1 MKRKNVILMIFV
13 LGMLCS
19 STLLQY
25 LFKVNYYA
33 MILIALGATLALLFV
48 TKQVLWALFAS
59 ATLMPIGALLALK
72 GIVPSEAFSRVGNA
86 IFFLTPATLFFVL
99 FIRIKRRRFFH
110 CGIYLL
116 MFGIFFVLL
125 GIHPFRTVNALL
137 FLCAMGVGVAGS
149 VRLGRVSRGR
159 RGVAMGEYGEVV
171 KRLDDSRVLVKMERS
186 DACAKCGMCHPGP
199 QAEEMLLEAKN
210 ADAAMF
216 DLVSVELEPKSFL
229 AAAAIMYF
237 VPFIFLLSG
246 FLGGYHLAL
255 AMGLVNQ
262 SPLIGFSLGLIF
274 ACLVYAAI
282 HKKEKASGFAKYI
295 PAASKVWTE

>member
-1 MKRKNVILMIFV
+1 MKRKNIILMIFV

-33 MILIALGATLALLFV
+33 MLLIAAGATLALLFV
-48 TKQVLWALFAS
+48 TKKVLWALFAS
-59 ATLMPIGALLALK
+59 ATLLPIGALLTLW
-72 GIVPSEAFSRVGNA
+72 GIVPTEAFSRVGIA
-86 IFFLTPATLFFVL
+86 TFFFTPAILFFVL

-116 MFGIFFVLL
+116 MFGVFFVLL
-125 GIHPFRTVNALL
+125 GIHPFQTVSVLL
-137 FLCAMGVGVAGS
+137 FFCAMIVGIGGS

-171 KRLDDSRVLVKMERS
+171 KRLDDSKVLVKLERS

-229 AAAAIMYF
+229 TAAAIMYF
-237 VPFIFLLSG
+237 IPFVFLLSG
-246 FLGGYHLAL
+246 FLGGYYLAQ
-255 AMGLVNQ
+255 AMGFINQ
-262 SPLIGFSLGLIF
+262 SPLIGFALGL
-274 ACLVYAAI
+274 ALAGLVYAVI
-282 HKKEKASGFAKYI
+282 HEKEKTAGFAKYM
-295 PAASKVWTE
+295 PTASKVWTE